1 MNQQPRTSQRL
12 DEISTEWTIISDPAQ
27 FVLRYGPAMQL
38 YLVVLLKNR
47 HDAED
52 VAQEFFMRITRHGF
66 MHARR
71 DRGRFRDYLK
81 VAVRN
86 TALNFLR
93 GKRSA
98 NTRLEA
104 TAPSRELQM

>member
-1 MNQQPRTSQRL
+1 MSSQRDLTTRRL

-27 FVLRYGPAMQL
+27 FVLRYGPAVQL
-38 YLVVLLKNR
+38 YLTVLLRNR

-52 VAQEFFMRITRHGF
+52 VAQDFFMRITRLGF
-66 MHARR
+66 VHARR
-71 DRGRFRDYLK
+71 ERGRFRDYLK

-93 GKRSA
+93 SKRSSA
-98 NTRLEA
+98 ARLE
-104 TAPSRELQM
+104 E

>member
-1 MNQQPRTSQRL
+1 MPPRFTQLFRPSQRLIYAPVWTECCHMDQQPTKTPQRL
-12 DEISTEWTIISDPAQ
+12 DEISTEWTIVKDPAQ
-27 FVLRYGPAMQL
+27 FVLRYGRAMQL

-52 VAQEFFMRITRHGF
+52 VAQEFFLRITRAGF

-81 VAVRN
+81 
-86 TALNFLR
+86 
-93 GKRSA
+93 
-98 NTRLEA
+98 
-104 TAPSRELQM
+104 